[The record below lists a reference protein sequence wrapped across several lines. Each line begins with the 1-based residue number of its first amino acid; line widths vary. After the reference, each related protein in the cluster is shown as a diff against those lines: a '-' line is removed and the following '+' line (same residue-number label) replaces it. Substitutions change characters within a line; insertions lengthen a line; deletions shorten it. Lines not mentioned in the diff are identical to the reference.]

1 MTEQMWRT
9 RACWTTAVLLVMAAC
24 QPADESPTTD
34 VAQDRRPEIPEV
46 AVNDTPQDS
55 VIFAET
61 VTWVQ
66 QSGLDSLDVAAL
78 TAAIGRRFVGDP
90 YVPYTLEAEGEE
102 RLVVNLREFDCV
114 TFIEQSLAIARAV
127 KAGSPTYAEFKNQ
140 LRMIRYRDG
149 ELTGYPSR
157 LHYFSEWIA
166 NNEAKGIV
174 ENVTR
179 ELGGVE
185 DTEPITF
192 MSEHREAYRQLADSA
207 NFDAI
212 RGVEERLR
220 TLPRYYIPEAQIGD
234 VADQIQEGDVIA
246 ATSTVAG
253 LDIAHTGIAVRID
266 GRLHLMHAP
275 LVGSVVEI
283 SELPL
288 AERILDIDGQDGILV
303 ARPQEVR

>member
-1 MTEQMWRT
+1 MTEQKWPMRFL
-9 RACWTTAVLLVMAAC
+9 WTGAVLLMAAAC
-24 QPADESPTTD
+24 QPADEPAATD
-34 VAQDRRPEIPEV
+34 VAQDRRPEVAEV

-55 VIFAET
+55 AIFAET
-61 VTWVQ
+61 IAWVE

-78 TAAIGRRFVGDP
+78 TAAVGRRFVGDP

-114 TFIEQSLAIARAV
+114 TFLEQSLAIARAV
-127 KAGSPTYAEFKNQ
+127 KAGNPTYAEFKNQ
-140 LRMIRYRDG
+140 LRTIRYRDG
-149 ELTGYPSR
+149 ELSGYPSR

-174 ENVTR
+174 QNVTR
-179 ELGGVE
+179 ELGGIE
-185 DTEPITF
+185 DAEPITF
-192 MSEHREAYRQLADSA
+192 MTEHRDAYRQLADSA
-207 NFDAI
+207 NFAAI

-220 TLPRYYIPEAQIGD
+220 TVPRYYIPQTQIGD
-234 VADQIQEGDVIA
+234 VADQIQEGDIIA
-246 ATSTVAG
+246 ATSTVEG
-253 LDIAHTGIAVRID
+253 LDIAHTGIAIRVD